1 MYIRLPAY
9 ANVTPTF
16 AKLSKFIFYV
26 KLYNILALLLRYN
39 GYNYERVVE
48 IIVANNRVNMPGIG
62 GHSYDTLS
70 LVWLLKHC

>member
-9 ANVTPTF
+9 ANVIPIF

-26 KLYNILALLLRYN
+26 KIYTILALMLRYN

-48 IIVANNRVNMPGIG
+48 IIVANNRVN
-62 GHSYDTLS
+62 
-70 LVWLLKHC
+70 